1 MNILQH
7 ESSPYLIQHA
17 NNPVYWKPWNQAFL
31 EQATTENKLLIIS
44 IGYSACHWCHVME
57 HDCFEDDE
65 VAGVMNTHYI
75 SIKVDREERPDVDAV
90 YMKALQIMTGQ
101 GGWPLN
107 VVALP
112 DGRPIWGGTYVRK
125 ADWMSVLAQLNTL
138 WIQQP
143 ATLFDYAEQLQQ
155 GLVQLSLAPQKTA
168 ETDTDIAQKLDLWVT
183 QWKRSFDPENGGMNQ
198 APKFMMP
205 ANYRFLQRYAHD
217 HGDADLMNHVNLTL
231 DRMAMG
237 GLFDAVGGGFSR
249 YSVDNR
255 WHIPHFEKMAYD
267 NGQLLSLYADA
278 YKRTGSIP
286 YRKVIE
292 KTAAFILSEW
302 QHPEGGFYSALDA
315 DSINQEGQSEEG
327 AYYVWTIDEL
337 KTVLKEKY
345 DLFADCFS
353 INTEA
358 HWEHG
363 RYVLFQ
369 RETIETLAEKHQ
381 CGTGDLYIIK
391 SCCEGIL
398 NLARN
403 KRPKP
408 GLDDKILCSWNA
420 IVLIGLADAYM
431 ATGTQGYLS
440 AAQKN
445 AQFIRQHLTDA
456 DGRLHRTWKNGQA
469 SLDAYLED
477 YAWVCKAWLKM
488 YELTLDEQW
497 VYEAKQWADL
507 VLDDFFDDVSGFF
520 AFTSRSANP
529 LIAPHF
535 EWEDNVIPSS
545 NAVMAEVLFHLG
557 RLLENAHYSKIA
569 NNMLQ
574 HVLSQIDYPSA
585 YSYWLYL
592 AHHTAQKTSELVVCG
607 PDALEKMKPVWQG
620 YYPQLLLAGATQPS
634 KIPLL
639 QHRFDEHQ
647 TRYFLCHDHHCDA
660 PTEKW
665 DEIFRQLRK

>member
-1 MNILQH
+1 MNMLQH

-17 NNPVYWKPWNQAFL
+17 NNPVYWKPWNQVFL
-31 EQATTENKLLIIS
+31 EQATTENKLLIVS

-65 VAGVMNTHYI
+65 VAEVMNAHYI

-90 YMKALQIMTGQ
+90 YMKALQLMTGQ

-125 ADWMSVLAQLNTL
+125 ADWISVLSQLNTL

-143 ATLFDYAEQLQQ
+143 ATLFDYADQLQQ
-155 GLVQLSLAPQKTA
+155 GLVQLSLAPQKTD
-168 ETDTDIAQKLDLWVT
+168 ETDTAIAQKLDLWIA

-217 HGDADLMNHVNLTL
+217 NQDGELMNHVDLTL

-237 GLFDAVGGGFSR
+237 GLFDVLGGGFSR
-249 YSVDNR
+249 YSVDPR

-267 NGQLLSLYADA
+267 NGQLLSLYAA
-278 YKRTGSIP
+278 AFKRTQKP
-286 YRKVIE
+286 LYREIID
-292 KTAAFILSEW
+292 KTAQFMLAEW

-315 DSINQEGQSEEG
+315 DSLNNEGQSEEG
-327 AYYVWTIDEL
+327 AYYVWTPEEL
-337 KTVLKEKY
+337 KILLKDQY
-345 DLFADCFS
+345 PLFAEYYS
-353 INTEA
+353 INATG

-369 RETIETLAEKHQ
+369 LEHAADFALKHHIALADFKLMQSNWEHTLLQ
-381 CGTGDLYIIK
+381 
-391 SCCEGIL
+391 
-398 NLARN
+398 ARAQ
-403 KRPKP
+403 RPQP

-431 ATGTQGYLS
+431 ATGNQDYFS

-445 AQFIRQHLTDA
+445 AHFIRRHLTDA
-456 DGRLHRTWKNGQA
+456 EGRLHRSWKNGQA

-507 VLDDFFDDVSGFF
+507 VLDDFYDAASGFF
-520 AFTSRSANP
+520 AFTSRSSDP

-545 NAVMAEVLFHLG
+545 NAVMAEVLLHVG
-557 RLLENAHYSKIA
+557 RLLENTHYSKIA

-592 AHHTAQKTSELVVCG
+592 AHHTAQTPSELVVCG
-607 PDALEKMKPVWQG
+607 PDALAKMEPIWQG
-620 YYPQLLLAGATQPS
+620 YYPQLLLAGATAPS
-634 KIPLL
+634 KMPLL

-647 TRYFLCHDHHCDA
+647 TRYFLCYDHHCDA
-660 PTEKW
+660 PTQNW
-665 DEIFRQLRK
+665 DEVLQKLK